1 MTGLKLNFHGLLGW
15 QFMPDE
21 IVTGFDA
28 TVQCA
33 LVCLATE
40 KGSNKQ
46 VPDFGTNLLAAGIY
60 GLMTDLTMT
69 KHQANFA
76 AAATQVVINNNTP
89 DSSMIGNMYL
99 QPEVFSPPR
108 VSFEA
113 AFISAQQEQRGII
126 LTVN

>member
-1 MTGLKLNFHGLLGW
+1 MTGLKLTFNGLLGW
-15 QFMPDE
+15 QFLPDE
-21 IVTGFDA
+21 IVSGFDA

-46 VPDFGTNLLAAGIY
+46 VPDFGTNLLAAGLY
-60 GLMTDLTMT
+60 GLMTALGTT

-76 AAATQVVINNNTP
+76 AAATQTVINNNTTD
-89 DSSMIGNMYL
+89 DSTIGNMYL
-99 QPEVFSPPR
+99 QPETFNPPN

-113 AFISAQQEQRGII
+113 AFISSKQEQRGII
-126 LTVN
+126 LAAN